1 MREKRTAGELT
12 SKESVLDICS
22 SSSSGRDD
30 LLRNDQ
36 FRGICDR
43 LILLDNVS
51 GKWVIN
57 KSLQVKNEDR
67 RKGLNV
73 DLLGSV
79 DIAVSRGRPDSW
91 NDLRLIELFERVGDG
106 PDSRRLDVELQW
118 LVWLES
124 DRVLLTGSMED

>member
-1 MREKRTAGELT
+1 
-12 SKESVLDICS
+12 
-22 SSSSGRDD
+22 
-30 LLRNDQ
+30 
-36 FRGICDR
+36 
-43 LILLDNVS
+43 
-51 GKWVIN
+51 
-57 KSLQVKNEDR
+57 VKNEDR